1 MRYNPNKHTQLCS
14 VRFIPQSNLRGAVLL
29 PLPMFK
35 TLRLLSLPL
44 LLCSCVILPRTTEVY
59 NADCKYIAKQS
70 ELKPIYVTAL
80 GGCKDE
86 QCAGVLVFAGAATAI
101 SAVISGSI
109 VMVENIV
116 YWLEKPEDCDEAIS
130 DAK

>member
-1 MRYNPNKHTQLCS
+1 
-14 VRFIPQSNLRGAVLL
+14 V
-29 PLPMFK
+29 FK
-35 TLRLLSLPL
+35 TLALLSLSL
-44 LLCSCVILPRTTEVY
+44 LLCSCVIVPRTTEIY

-70 ELKPIYVTAL
+70 ELKPVYVAAL

-86 QCAGVLVFAGAATAI
+86 QCAGLLVFAGAATAM

-116 YWLEKPEDCDEAIS
+116 YWLEKPEDCDETIS
-130 DAK
+130 DTK